1 MIEAEVELSRHWPL
15 LRGRNLLKRF
25 AFLLHYRVR
34 VFKPPQ
40 ESFMPIE
47 ASVVTRNAT
56 DNKRPLPFD
65 KRSSIGNWEMH
76 SWGDGKFPGM
86 AAVSAITSLQIGAT
100 LAPTPADRIALNK
113 AVEYLMDALAP
124 QLKSF
129 QRTIR

>member
-1 MIEAEVELSRHWPL
+1 
-15 LRGRNLLKRF
+15 
-25 AFLLHYRVR
+25 
-34 VFKPPQ
+34 
-40 ESFMPIE
+40 MPIE
-47 ASVVTRNAT
+47 ATVVTRNAT
-56 DNKRPLPFD
+56 DNKRLLPFD

-129 QRTIR
+129 QQAIR